1 MDVWKQWGSSSLQIC
16 TFVDAH
22 LIGLSSLCNGKQYLP
37 TIRVSSSHDII
48 VNCPTGWSYFSQPR
62 WRRHIYIGQQCACIR
77 GSMFSQGMELIR
89 KCCHRL
95 FSYMGRAMPARR
107 NPTRKQRWR
116 IQNSEESF
124 TEEETQNEHFS
135 WAAVQEPPVPEESLH
150 QEVAKES
157 VDWRLMF
164 NTCLHVSMFASI
176 HGCMYPCLQVSMF
189 ARTRSSKMNV
199 APWLR

>member
-1 MDVWKQWGSSSLQIC
+1 MVYGKVWTVWVLRSKSQPPLSGGSWSC
-16 TFVDAH
+16 
-22 LIGLSSLCNGKQYLP
+22 
-37 TIRVSSSHDII
+37 IRV
-48 VNCPTGWSYFSQPR
+48 VNYPTRWSLSL
-62 WRRHIYIGQQCACIR
+62 ITKKNIGQQCANIR

-135 WAAVQEPPVPEESLH
+135 WAAVQEPPVLEESLH